1 MELTFDRRRRHT
13 AISCTG
19 PLDRTSAAGLKPAV
33 ASALANAPLV
43 VLNLKDVPKI
53 DAMGLSAIVS
63 GLRSARLAGGD
74 LRVVDGTSTV
84 RKALARTGLHRLLP
98 VFASIE
104 EALDAG
110 RKRDARKHDAALKQ
124 GGALAA
130 A

>member
-13 AISCTG
+13 AIICTG
-19 PLDRTSAAGLKPAV
+19 ALDRMSAAGLKPAV
-33 ASALANAPLV
+33 AAALANAPLV
-43 VLNLKDVPKI
+43 VLNFKDVPEI

-98 VFASIE
+98 VFGSIE
-104 EALDAG
+104 EAVDAGRQHDAG
-110 RKRDARKHDAALKQ
+110 RKER
-124 GGALAA
+124 GALAA

>member
-1 MELTFDRRRRHT
+1 MELSFDRRRRHT

-19 PLDRTSAAGLKPAV
+19 ALDRTSAAGLKPAV

-43 VLNLKDVPKI
+43 VLNLKDVTKI
-53 DAMGLSAIVS
+53 DAMGLAAIVS

-84 RKALARTGLHRLLP
+84 HKALVRTGMHRLLP

-104 EALDAG
+104 EAVGTG
-110 RKRDARKHDAALKQ
+110 RKPN
-124 GGALAA
+124 ALAA